1 MPEMGEKKEKRPV
14 PFRIQE
20 ETAEKIRA
28 LSKDFPNQDA
38 AFNALMGAFERENL
52 MMEQP
57 QFAED
62 IKRFEQLQR
71 MLSVKF
77 TDILN
82 ALSSANERA
91 RAEVQNLLSSKDV
104 TIQGLQ
110 ELVAGLKA
118 EKEKNDLLYQECL
131 SGKRVLEEELSK
143 EKLVNEGLSAQI
155 KEKELQYASSLAD
168 KERLND
174 ILTKSVEEKQAEVAR
189 LLSYAEEMESC
200 KKKIDSLSAEKKGL
214 EQQLKDAQ
222 YNEQKILLEREKE
235 FEKEKAV
242 LRREME
248 DKAQKQQE
256 RSEKEIERLREM
268 LSQVQEQL
276 LGIGAKGPGKK

>member
-131 SGKRVLEEELSK
+131 SEKRVLEDELSK

-155 KEKELQYASSLAD
+155 KEKELQYTSSLAD

-200 KKKIDSLSAEKKGL
+200 KKEIDSLSAQKKGL

-235 FEKEKAV
+235 FEKEKAA

-248 DKAQKQQE
+248 EKAQKQQE

-276 LGIGAKGPGKK
+276 LGIGAKGSGKK